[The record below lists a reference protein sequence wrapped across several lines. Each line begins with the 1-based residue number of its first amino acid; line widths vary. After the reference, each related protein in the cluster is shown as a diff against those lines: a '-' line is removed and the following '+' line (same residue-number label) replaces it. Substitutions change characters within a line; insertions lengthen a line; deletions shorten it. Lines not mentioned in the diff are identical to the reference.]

1 MIPDFIKIRT
11 IKERRIAG
19 MNDRYQTPL
28 AERYASKE
36 MQYIFSPDMK
46 FKTWRKLW
54 IALAETEAELGL
66 PITQEQIDELKAHQD
81 DINYEDAKKR
91 EKEVRH
97 DVMSHVYAYGLQCPK
112 AKGIIHLG
120 ATSCYVGDNT
130 DIIIMTE
137 GLKLVRKKLV
147 NVINELSKFA
157 DKYKAQPTLAFTHFQ
172 PAQPTTVGK
181 RATLWM
187 NELVMDLEDLD
198 YVLSTMKLLGCKG
211 TTGTQASFLEL
222 FNGDQDKIRQID
234 KKIAE
239 KMGFDKCVPVSG
251 QTYSRKVDTRVLN
264 ILAGI
269 AASAHKFSNDIRLL
283 QHLKEVEEPFE
294 KSQIGSSAMA
304 YKRNPMRSERM
315 ASLARYIIVDT
326 LNPAFTAA
334 NQWFERTLDDSA
346 NKRLSIPEAFLATDA
361 ILNIYIN
368 VSNGLV
374 VYPKVIEKHLMEE
387 LPFMATE
394 NIMMDAV
401 KAGGDRQELHERIR
415 ELSMEAGAV
424 VKNEGGKND
433 LIERIAKE
441 PMFGMSLEDLQ
452 KVLDPKKYVGR
463 APQQTEEYINEV
475 VKPVIEANKDGLID
489 NAELS
494 V

>member
-1 MIPDFIKIRT
+1 
-11 IKERRIAG
+11 

-36 MQYIFSPDMK
+36 MQYIFSPDKK
-46 FKTWRKLW
+46 FRTWRRLW
-54 IALAETEAELGL
+54 IALAESEKELGL
-66 PITQEQIDELKAHQD
+66 NITDEQIAELKAHQD

-91 EKEVRH
+91 EAEVRH

-137 GLKLVRKKLV
+137 GLQLVRKKLI
-147 NVINELSKFA
+147 NVIAELSKFA
-157 DKYKAQPTLAFTHFQ
+157 GKYRALPTLAFTHFQ

-181 RATLWM
+181 RATLWI
-187 NELVMDLEDLD
+187 NELMLDLEDLD
-198 YVLSTMKLLGCKG
+198 HVISTMKLLGSKG

-222 FNGDQDKIRQID
+222 FEGDHAKIRKLD
-234 KKIAE
+234 SLIAE
-239 KMGFDKCVPVSG
+239 KMGFRECFPVSG

-264 ILAGI
+264 VLAGV

-283 QHLKEVEEPFE
+283 QHLKEIEEPFE

-304 YKRNPMRSERM
+304 YKRNPMRSERI
-315 ASLARYIIVDT
+315 ASLANYVMADVM
-326 LNPAFTAA
+326 NPAITSAT
-334 NQWFERTLDDSA
+334 QWFERTLDDSA
-346 NKRLSIPEAFLATDA
+346 NKRISVPEAFLAVDG
-361 ILNIYIN
+361 ILDLYMN
-368 VSNGLV
+368 VVDGLV
-374 VYPKVIEKHLMEE
+374 VYDKVITKHLMAE

-415 ELSMEAGAV
+415 ELSMKAGAR
-424 VKNEGGKND
+424 VKQERLDNNLLV
-433 LIERIAKE
+433 LIAAD
-441 PMFGMSLEDLQ
+441 PMFGVTLEELQ
-452 KVLDPKKYVGR
+452 AKLDPSKYTGRAKEQVDEYLAEVVQPVLDSNADALGMT
-463 APQQTEEYINEV
+463 ATINV
-475 VKPVIEANKDGLID
+475 
-489 NAELS
+489 
-494 V
+494 